1 MSAVRRNDR
10 RTSRLKHASPYAR
23 PPKANSED
31 KEKKSF
37 WGLGGLLGFLNP
49 FGKSTDRVE
58 SRPPPPPSDDDEVEI
73 SIPEMH
79 PAFQVQLDPGADPEW
94 NLPPILQ
101 QASAE
106 MIQQQQLEQQQPVHP
121 LLPPPPPAVQLP
133 TETTQPTSPQHTP
146 QTPPRNSLPFPLT
159 PSPSLSRS
167 YSGTMAK
174 NLEPVTR
181 FLVEKAGQPLNEFEA
196 AGIVDYIQRNVQGA
210 DKPEPFRFSTSPSP
224 SSSPNLNLGSSNT
237 SSSTSSPR
245 KTLTKNP
252 NGVYRWQ
259 GAGSSRPRN
268 RYQSP
273 GFGPRPQQSRI
284 KLSPP
289 KTPATT
295 DTKRRRVGDEAESSV
310 PQWAAV
316 PSTSA
321 STSTVTF
328 PSESS
333 EPASQ
338 PSQPSSSTSMTSPN
352 GKTPA
357 TLAPLPPVTPKA
369 NGVQGPRLRTTG
381 ISTTPAIPSP
391 LRQTWKGNDSPP
403 QLPQPSR
410 PTKAAGYMTELLK
423 EIAPVKKPDVSNP
436 YQTASPVKPPPRKP
450 APKRPRP
457 AAKRAEKPKEKEL
470 ELTAREII
478 EATVPKGSKRSRPP
492 LELEDSPRVEE
503 VSDEEIPTPAI
514 SGTSSQLSRFPSSS
528 KSAGEVDEIVHLDE
542 ESPSKKRKTTKS
554 PQPSQAPAAEV
565 IDIDASELAPSS
577 ALVRPSEIIEPDELP
592 KVNGKPNS
600 PATTSTLPT
609 ANARSLFGIK
619 SSAPKEPSKLRYSY
633 QVDKV
638 QVVASQ
644 TTSTSPPAPSLFT
657 PLTAPLLPVSSLFAS
672 PPTAP
677 SPTTTQPVACPP
689 KAQLSPKD
697 EALAMNVDDL
707 PKYSFTV
714 KETVYPAGPS
724 SENARKVASEAPVS
738 SLPTFDIR
746 TVPAKIINGFN
757 WTAAGLKAPTPSIG
771 SQWICD
777 LCQLKNPDS
786 AKEKCTVCDAPRP
799 GVAQSKPVSTCVMP
813 PAPPAPPVKGFD
825 WSAAGLAPPSKA
837 SGGSWICSV
846 CDLSNPATATDK
858 CTVCDAPR

>member
-10 RTSRLKHASPYAR
+10 RTSRIKQASPYTR
-23 PPKANSED
+23 PLKASNED
-31 KEKKSF
+31 KQKKSL
-37 WGLGGLLGFLNP
+37 WNLGGLLGFLNP

-94 NLPPILQ
+94 NLPPTLQ

-106 MIQQQQLEQQQPVHP
+106 LIQQQQEEQQQRALQHP
-121 LLPPPPPAVQLP
+121 QPPSSPA
-133 TETTQPTSPQHTP
+133 QPSTASTSPQQAP

-159 PSPSLSRS
+159 PPAQLSSVSRA
-167 YSGTMAK
+167 YSGPLAK

-210 DKPEPFRFSTSPSP
+210 DKPEPFRFSTSPSR
-224 SSSPNLNLGSSNT
+224 SSSPSLNLGNSNAT
-237 SSSTSSPR
+237 SSTPSPR
-245 KTLTKNP
+245 KTLTRNP

-310 PQWAAV
+310 PQWTPM
-316 PSTSA
+316 PSTST
-321 STSTVTF
+321 STSTVIF
-328 PSESS
+328 PSQNS

-338 PSQPSSSTSMTSPN
+338 SQQPSPSASMTGPD

-357 TLAPLPPVTPKA
+357 TLAPPSPVTPKA
-369 NGVQGPRLRTTG
+369 NGTQGTRLRTTG
-381 ISTTPAIPSP
+381 LSTSPAIPSP
-391 LRQTWKGNDSPP
+391 LRQTWKGNDSPLQP
-403 QLPQPSR
+403 PQPSR

-423 EIAPVKKPDVSNP
+423 EITPVKKPDVSNP

-457 AAKRAEKPKEKEL
+457 AVKAAEKPKEKAPQ
-470 ELTAREII
+470 LTAREII

-492 LELEDSPRVEE
+492 PELEDSPRVEE
-503 VSDEEIPTPAI
+503 ASGEEIPIPAI
-514 SGTSSQLSRFPSSS
+514 NGISSQSSRFPGSSE
-528 KSAGEVDEIVHLDE
+528 SAIEVEEIVCLDE
-542 ESPSKKRKTTKS
+542 ESPPKKRKTTKS
-554 PQPSQAPAAEV
+554 PQPSQPPAAEV
-565 IDIDASELAPSS
+565 IDIDASELPPSS
-577 ALVRPSEIIEPDELP
+577 PLVRPTEITEPDESP
-592 KVNGKPNS
+592 KVNGKPGS
-600 PATTSTLPT
+600 PTTASSLPT
-609 ANARSLFGIK
+609 ANSKTLFGIK

-638 QVVASQ
+638 EVVASSA
-644 TTSTSPPAPSLFT
+644 TSAPPTAPLPPASSLFT
-657 PLTAPLLPVSSLFAS
+657 P
-672 PPTAP
+672 
-677 SPTTTQPVACPP
+677 PTTPVPSLTHPIAGPP
-689 KAQLSPKD
+689 KAKLSPQD
-697 EALAMNVDDL
+697 EALAVNTDDL

-724 SENARKVASEAPVS
+724 SENARKAASEVPVS
-738 SLPTFDIR
+738 SLPTFDIKSIP
-746 TVPAKIINGFN
+746 VKDMNGFN
-757 WTAAGLKAPTPSIG
+757 WTAAGLKPPTPSTG
-771 SQWICD
+771 SKWKCD
-777 LCQLKNPDS
+777 LCGLENPDS
-786 AKEKCTVCDAPRP
+786 AKEKCTICDAPRP
-799 GVAQSKPVSTCVMP
+799 GVAQSEPVSTSP
-813 PAPPAPPVKGFD
+813 PAPAPPAPPVPPVKAFD
-825 WSAAGLAPPSKA
+825 WSAAGVAPPKP
-837 SGGSWICSV
+837 SGDSWTCSS
-846 CDLSNPATATDK
+846 CMLSNPATATDK
-858 CTVCDAPR
+858 CKVCDTPR